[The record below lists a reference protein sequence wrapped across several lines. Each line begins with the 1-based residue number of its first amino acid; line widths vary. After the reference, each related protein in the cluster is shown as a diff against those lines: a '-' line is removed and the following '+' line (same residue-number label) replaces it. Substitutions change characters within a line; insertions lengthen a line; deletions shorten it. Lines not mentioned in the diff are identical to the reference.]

1 MNPPT
6 VNWYRFGSIQIDS
19 NIYNKDVIIL
29 PDRVLTDWRRMSG
42 HELDPVD
49 LEPVLEI
56 PPEILVIG
64 TGSVGRMKIPER
76 TKAFFNKA
84 GIKFYSLPTKEA
96 CAKYNLLKGESQTI
110 AALHLTC

>member
-1 MNPPT
+1 MNPPSI
-6 VNWYRFGSIQIDS
+6 NRYRFGSIQIDG

-49 LEPVLEI
+49 LEPILET

-76 TKAFFNKA
+76 TKAFLNKA
-84 GIKFYSLPTKEA
+84 GIKIYSLPTKEA
-96 CAKYNLLKGESQTI
+96 CDKYNLLKGEWRTI